1 MKYSLEISTLTK
13 KKNGIQAY
21 KINDFKY
28 NLTFLTSNFLNF
40 DRS

>member
-13 KKNGIQAY
+13 KNGIQAY
-21 KINDFKY
+21 KINNFKY